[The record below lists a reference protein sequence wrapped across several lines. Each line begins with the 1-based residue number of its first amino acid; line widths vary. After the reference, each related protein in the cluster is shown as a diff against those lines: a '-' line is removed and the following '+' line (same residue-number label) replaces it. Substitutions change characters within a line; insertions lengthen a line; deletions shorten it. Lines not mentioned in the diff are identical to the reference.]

1 MNVLCSK
8 CVLPKLEVWV
18 LTDVVADEAGVFE
31 GVVMAGGTGFE
42 TLRVERIEVWG
53 LNARFSRCR
62 PW

>member
-1 MNVLCSK
+1 M
-8 CVLPKLEVWV
+8 LPKLEVWV